1 MLDMTSKGEEPREE
15 PLIYHSA
22 NSLLA
27 AAVSGQQTAECS
39 VLTSV
44 GRGVLYG
51 MTVST

>member
-1 MLDMTSKGEEPREE
+1 MLDMTSKGEE

-27 AAVSGQQTAECS
+27 AAVSGQQAAECS

-44 GRGVLYG
+44 GREVLYG